1 MIDELP
7 PLDGLRELWGHAV
20 FQCPYCHGWEMQDRA
35 WGYLARAGQEA
46 HLVPFALQ
54 LRAWTDRV
62 TVFTSGELE
71 VADEARR
78 QLAAAGVGLET
89 APVRRLIAR
98 GQTLAAV
105 ALAGG
110 AQIACDAL
118 FHHPP
123 QRQVDVVRA
132 LGVALDADGFVQVD
146 PVTRATSVPGVSAAG
161 DLTSRMQAAIAAAAS
176 GMHAAAMLNLDLT
189 VERVTSRPRL
199 LLPGLR
205 DRIDRAARRVDLAAI
220 GHHQEPRAA
229 DQRRAGG
236 AADLRE
242 AELLGGLGV
251 LAAAVAAQDDVDA
264 ADRAA
269 AAAGGRV
276 GLGIDLGQGRHVE
289 LGRLPRRDH
298 GVGGGLGAVAIT
310 AAGDAGDAEDEDEGE
325 GRAWS
330 HGRSREQRS

>member
-1 MIDELP
+1 MHQAHNPYDVVIIGGGPAGLSAALALGRARKRVLLCDAGPRRNQAAARVHNFVIRDGTPPDEFRAVARAQLAAYPTVEVRDVGVDAVTGERGAFRVALGADTAVAGRLLLCTGMIDELP

-62 TVFTSGELE
+62 TVFTAGELD

-105 ALAGG
+105 ELAGG

-123 QRQVDVVRA
+123 QRQVEVVRA
-132 LGVALDADGFVQVD
+132 LGVAVDADGFVQVD
-146 PVTRATSVPGVSAAG
+146 PGTRATSVPGVSAAG
-161 DLTSRMQAAIAAAAS
+161 DLTSRMQAAIVAAAS

-189 VERVTSRPRL
+189 VERVTSS
-199 LLPGLR
+199 
-205 DRIDRAARRVDLAAI
+205 AA
-220 GHHQEPRAA
+220 PTSST
-229 DQRRAGG
+229 
-236 AADLRE
+236 
-242 AELLGGLGV
+242 
-251 LAAAVAAQDDVDA
+251 
-264 ADRAA
+264 
-269 AAAGGRV
+269 
-276 GLGIDLGQGRHVE
+276 
-289 LGRLPRRDH
+289 P
-298 GVGGGLGAVAIT
+298 
-310 AAGDAGDAEDEDEGE
+310 
-325 GRAWS
+325 S
-330 HGRSREQRS
+330 